1 MGGYSLCSPS
11 LPQKYSTSKL
21 MNLRMKYRSSF
32 EVIASILETIRGD
45 GAGQYAIITRAGI
58 THLQFKKY
66 LESLTEIGF
75 IETCIENGRIEY
87 KANERGLNFLD
98 QYYLLLEM
106 LSGEEALNRS
116 LNATYVFEHEAEAQ
130 NRAATSSATHWMR

>member
-1 MGGYSLCSPS
+1 MRGYNLCSPS
-11 LPQKYSTSKL
+11 LSQKYSTSKF

-32 EVIASILETIRGD
+32 EVIASILETIRDG
-45 GAGQYAIITRAGI
+45 GAGQYAIITRTGI

-75 IETCIENGRIEY
+75 IETRIENGKTAY

-106 LSGEEALNRS
+106 LSGEETLSGN
-116 LNATYVFEHEAEAQ
+116 LNAAYVFRDEAETQ
-130 NRAATSSATHWMR
+130 NRATTSSATRWMR

>member
-1 MGGYSLCSPS
+1 MCSPS

-116 LNATYVFEHEAEAQ
+116 LNATYVFEDEAEAQ